1 MTTFVLAENT
11 FRESIR
17 DRLVPAVLIFGA
29 MLVGTSV
36 LLAPLT
42 LGEHGRVVRDLGL
55 STINLFALLLIVLV
69 GTGMVYRE
77 VERKTIHTILTL
89 PVPRSRFLLGK
100 FFGMYGTVLLSIA
113 ALGTMYVA
121 VVTVF
126 GGGFRI
132 DLLTAV
138 ALVAMEAFIMTAIA
152 IFFSS
157 VASPVLSAVFTLF
170 LWIAGNLASDLKLL
184 AKHLESPVIDRLVDL
199 VYVLLPSLHNFHVR
213 NNLLND
219 VAVSGE
225 QVLWCLAYSVLYAA
239 GVLAVTIVVFARKD
253 FE

>member
-1 MTTFVLAENT
+1 MTTLVLAGNT

-29 MLVGTSV
+29 MLVATSV

-55 STINLFALLLIVLV
+55 STINFFALLLIVMV

-89 PVPRSRFLLGK
+89 PVPRSHFLLGK

-113 ALGTMYVA
+113 ALGTMYVGVA
-121 VVTVF
+121 TLF
-126 GGGFRI
+126 GGGYRF
-132 DLLTAV
+132 DLVVAV
-138 ALVAMEAFIMTAIA
+138 AMVAMEAFIMTAIA
-152 IFFSS
+152 VFFSA

-184 AKHLESPVIDRLVDL
+184 AKQLESPGIDRLMDVI
-199 VYVLLPSLHNFHVR
+199 YVLLPSLHNFHVR

-219 VAVSGE
+219 VPVSPG
-225 QVLWCLAYSVLYAA
+225 QIGWCFAYAVLYAA
-239 GVLAVTIVVFARKD
+239 GVMAVTIVAFGRKD